1 MLCPTIKVDFVLYK
15 TLNQNILRY
24 WASGEGWGK
33 GENHTGKGKTLNE
46 VLVGCHCGDDLG
58 RHTGASPGLESIG

>member
-1 MLCPTIKVDFVLYK
+1 MLCPSINVDFAFYK

-33 GENHTGKGKTLNE
+33 GENHTGKGKTRNE
-46 VLVGCHCGDDLG
+46 VVVGCQCGTELG
-58 RHTGASPGLESIG
+58 RHTGASPGLGSIV